1 MQLDSDNYSETSVNV
16 WYHCREESN
25 NALGDSESLK
35 LKSKFTNNTTAVD
48 NSDVEIAVPLKHSS
62 NFWRTLQMSLVTL
75 EINLMQTW
83 SAICVICDAPV
94 AKPLG

>member
-1 MQLDSDNYSETSVNV
+1 MQLDSDNYSKTSGNV

-25 NALGDSESLK
+25 NALGDSASLK

-48 NSDVEIAVPLKHSS
+48 KSDVEIAVPLKNSS
-62 NFWRTLQMSLVTL
+62 NFWRTLQMSLVNL
-75 EINLMQTW
+75 EINVMQTW
-83 SAICVICDAPV
+83 SAVCVICDGPA